1 MANFKPHSRYNNGT
15 VAANRAGKNFLVLR
29 QPLNLVE
36 DAGDI
41 LVTVT
46 QDMEKRPDI
55 VANYAYGDPE
65 LWWVIYEFNEIR
77 DPIFGLKQG
86 MILRLP
92 SHERVLAAI
101 EQLGT

>member
-41 LVTVT
+41 ILAQPT
-46 QDMEKRPDI
+46 DI
-55 VANYAYGDPE
+55 VY
-65 LWWVIYEFNEIR
+65 
-77 DPIFGLKQG
+77 PISDEDSL
-86 MILRLP
+86 
-92 SHERVLAAI
+92 
-101 EQLGT
+101 